1 MARHVA
7 TTEQSKLGARVPT
20 DVHRA
25 LRLAA
30 VEDERRQD
38 EIVTEALQQ
47 WLQRRA
53 RRLASRRET

>member
-1 MARHVA
+1 MATQDR
-7 TTEQSKLGARVPT
+7 EGLSKLGVRVPL

-30 VEDERRQD
+30 VEDARRQD

-47 WLQRRA
+47 WLQRRH
-53 RRLASRRET
+53 RRLRRVEA